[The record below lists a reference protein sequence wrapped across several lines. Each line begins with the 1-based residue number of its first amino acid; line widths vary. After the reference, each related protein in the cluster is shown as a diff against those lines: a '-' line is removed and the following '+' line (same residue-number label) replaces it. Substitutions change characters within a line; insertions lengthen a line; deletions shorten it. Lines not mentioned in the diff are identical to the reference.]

1 MHILKYWFNSIFTII
16 ILLLVIINEQRAK
29 KTEYTDNE
37 NVIVILYKK

>member
-1 MHILKYWFNSIFTII
+1 MTIYILI

>member
-1 MHILKYWFNSIFTII
+1 MTIYILIL
-16 ILLLVIINEQRAK
+16 LLLVIINEQRAK